1 MYGRGKKSSSSPKIG
16 GAQWMSTVGSTLWG
30 TGDHGAG
37 HAVVLGGILG
47 LAEIAPASLWLLQ
60 ASWRLLWRVPSSRRG
75 VAMFRGSCRPGSCPG
90 QGQGCFRGPCP
101 CHSRIPRRGKYKR
114 STGSW
119 QHSGWSSA
127 EHVSHNVAGSHSVA
141 TAPEMA

>member
-1 MYGRGKKSSSSPKIG
+1 MHGEIAEVVVFPPNRG
-16 GAQWMSTVGSTLWG
+16 GAVVEHCRKYNVGIASG
-30 TGDHGAG
+30 V
-37 HAVVLGGILG
+37 AVFLGVVLG

-127 EHVSHNVAGSHSVA
+127 EHVSHSIAGSQSDA
-141 TAPEMA
+141 TASRMAEQ